1 MTEHNLIHLFPELD
15 CASHPSH
22 APTAEPGNEARPLS
36 EDQSPDAGIVRAG
49 LLYMAADLSE
59 LAKIA
64 SPERARELN
73 AISQLMRAL
82 AAS

>member
-15 CASHPSH
+15 CASQPSH
-22 APTAEPGNEARPLS
+22 IPTAAPGNEARPFP
-36 EDQSPDAGIVRAG
+36 EDEAPDGGIIRAG
-49 LLYMAADLSE
+49 LLYMAADLGE

-64 SPERARELN
+64 SPERARELK

>member
-1 MTEHNLIHLFPELD
+1 MTEHNLIHLFPQLD
-15 CASHPSH
+15 CGSHRSLP
-22 APTAEPGNEARPLS
+22 PTSAPGNEARPFP
-36 EDQSPDAGIVRAG
+36 EDESPDAGIVRAG
-49 LLYMAADLSE
+49 LLYMAADLGE

-64 SPERARELN
+64 LPERARELR

>member
-1 MTEHNLIHLFPELD
+1 MTEHNLIHLFPEID
-15 CASHPSH
+15 CASQSPRT
-22 APTAEPGNEARPLS
+22 PTPAPGNEARPFP
-36 EDQSPDAGIVRAG
+36 EDGAPDGGIVRAG
-49 LLYMAADLSE
+49 LLYMAADLGE

-64 SPERARELN
+64 PPERARELR

>member
-15 CASHPSH
+15 CASHPS
-22 APTAEPGNEARPLS
+22 PTPASAPGNEARPLTGDDS
-36 EDQSPDAGIVRAG
+36 ADEGIVRAG
-49 LLYMAADLSE
+49 LLYMAADLGE

-64 SPERARELN
+64 SPERARELQ

>member
-1 MTEHNLIHLFPELD
+1 MTEHNLIHLFPDLGR
-15 CASHPSH
+15 ASQSSRI
-22 APTAEPGNEARPLS
+22 PTSKPGNEARKFP
-36 EDQSPDAGIVRAG
+36 EGESPDAGIVRAG
-49 LLYMAADLSE
+49 LLYMAADLTE

-64 SPERARELN
+64 SPERARELH

>member
-22 APTAEPGNEARPLS
+22 PPRSAPGNEARPLA
-36 EDQSPDAGIVRAG
+36 DDHSPDEGIVRAG
-49 LLYMAADLSE
+49 LLYMAGDLGE

-64 SPERARELN
+64 SPERARELQ